1 MLSLIGIE
9 TPDLA
14 MGLCRGRGVAAG
26 FAILIGL
33 GGTALGD
40 SGLDDFMARDGQLRD
55 ELQVRDGQ
63 HGVVGETG
71 TLWVIE
77 PSGAFTV
84 SRFVNSKVGPTER
97 AGSLT
102 PEQIELVAQSLA
114 RQRFGDLPQRIG
126 EGASANPRVISV
138 VFGED
143 RATLVL
149 PPGAPVELQRVVAQ
163 QTDQPG
169 PGAQLLAVVGTV
181 LEVTAAD

>member
-1 MLSLIGIE
+1 
-9 TPDLA
+9 
-14 MGLCRGRGVAAG
+14 
-26 FAILIGL
+26 
-33 GGTALGD
+33 
-40 SGLDDFMARDGQLRD
+40 
-55 ELQVRDGQ
+55 
-63 HGVVGETG
+63 
-71 TLWVIE
+71 VIE

-126 EGASANPRVISV
+126 EGAPANPRVISV

-163 QTDQPG
+163 QADQPG